1 MVFNKEKFKN
11 VLHYLISK
19 CENSDNFGRVVL
31 YKLVYFSDFNFYELY
46 EESLTG
52 ECYIH
57 KARGPVPTHFFEAK
71 DELIYESKIKEEK
84 ERVID
89 FDRYSYSSLKPVD
102 LTLFTDNELEVLNA
116 TIDKIGHMSSNQISE
131 YSHGDIPWRLTEEG
145 EELNYE
151 SVFYRSPRYSV
162 RKYDDWL

>member
-1 MVFNKEKFKN
+1 MEFNKEKFKN

-19 CENSDNFGRVVL
+19 CENKDNLGRGVL

-46 EESLTG
+46 EEPLTG

-57 KARGPVPTHFFEAK
+57 KARGPIPTHFFEAR
-71 DELIYESKIKEEK
+71 DELIHESKIKEEEK
-84 ERVID
+84 KVID
-89 FDRYSYSSLKPVD
+89 YYKYNYSSLKTVD
-102 LTLFTDNELEVLNA
+102 LSLFTDNELEVLDA
-116 TIDKIGHMSSNQISE
+116 TIDKIGNMAFNQISE

-151 SVFYRSPRYSV
+151 AVFYRSLKYSV
-162 RKYDDWL
+162 REYDD